1 MPRLTFKETIT
12 KEIEIPL
19 DQLFT
24 IIDQLS
30 SVDKEK
36 LMGRLQTQPL
46 KVKPFKK
53 DAINSIMEDFSSLDL
68 YEEGF
73 LKDLEKGL
81 KASSVYKKG

>member
-19 DQLFT
+19 DQLFV

-30 SVDKEK
+30 SADKEK
-36 LMGRLQTQPL
+36 LLERLQTKPIKL
-46 KVKPFKK
+46 KSFKK
-53 DAINSIMEDFSSLDL
+53 DSINLILADFSSLDI

-81 KASSVYKKG
+81 KESSVYKKD

>member
-12 KEIEIPL
+12 KEIDIPL
-19 DQLFT
+19 DQLFV

-30 SVDKEK
+30 SADKEK
-36 LMGRLQTQPL
+36 LLERLQTKPIKL
-46 KVKPFKK
+46 KPFKK
-53 DAINSIMEDFSSLDL
+53 DSIDSILGDFATLDI

-81 KASSVYKKG
+81 KESSVYRKG

>member
-19 DQLFT
+19 DQLLI

-30 SVDKEK
+30 SADKEK
-36 LMGRLQTQPL
+36 LMERLQMHQI
-46 KVKPFKK
+46 KFKPFKK
-53 DAINSIMEDFSSLDL
+53 DSIDSIMADFASLDF

-81 KASSVYKKG
+81 IESSAYKKG

>member
-19 DQLFT
+19 DQLFV

-30 SVDKEK
+30 SADKEK
-36 LMGRLQTQPL
+36 LLERLQTKPI
-46 KVKPFKK
+46 KFKPFKK
-53 DAINSIMEDFSSLDL
+53 DSIDFILKDFDSQEI

-81 KASSVYKKG
+81 KESSVYKKA

>member
-19 DQLFT
+19 DKLFV

-30 SVDKEK
+30 SADKEK
-36 LMGRLQTQPL
+36 LLGRLQTKPIKL
-46 KVKPFKK
+46 KPFKK
-53 DAINSIMEDFSSLDL
+53 DSIESILRDFTSQEI

-81 KASSVYKKG
+81 KASSIYNKG

>member
-36 LMGRLQTQPL
+36 LMERLQTQPIKL
-46 KVKPFKK
+46 KPFKK
-53 DAINSIMEDFSSLDL
+53 DAINSIMADFASLDF

-81 KASSVYKKG
+81 IESSAYKKG

>member
-19 DQLFT
+19 DQLFI

-30 SVDKEK
+30 TTDKEK
-36 LMGRLQTQPL
+36 LMERLQTPQIKL
-46 KVKPFKK
+46 KPFKK
-53 DAINSIMEDFSSLDL
+53 DTIASIMADFAALDF

-81 KASSVYKKG
+81 NASSAYKKD

>member
-30 SVDKEK
+30 SFDKEK
-36 LMGRLQTQPL
+36 LMERLRTQPI

-53 DAINSIMEDFSSLDL
+53 DAINSIMADFSSLDL

-81 KASSVYKKG
+81 KESSVYKKG